1 MSELSV
7 ENRYFN
13 ERHLALSPRILKEI
27 YLINLF
33 HLLNFQNCR
42 RTI

>member
-13 ERHLALSPRILKEI
+13 ERHLALSSTIFEEI
-27 YLINLF
+27 RLIIFLLF
-33 HLLNFQNCR
+33 
-42 RTI
+42 

>member
-13 ERHLALSPRILKEI
+13 ERHLAQSSRILKEI
-27 YLINLF
+27 RLINFF
-33 HLLNFQNCR
+33 HLFNFQNCR
-42 RTI
+42 RAI